1 MLTNKFANT
10 ALCQH
15 ARLNNQ
21 PCGQP
26 ALRGLKFCRFHA
38 TARLKTADY
47 PIPMVEDAL
56 SLQLAIMQVIRALH
70 ERAMDPRTA
79 SLTLYAL
86 QIASGNLKRF
96 TEERSPTST
105 SNPDE
110 ELSLLRS
117 LVEVLQLPETPEEIQ
132 AEWNATRSGD
142 MSSPP
147 SPWPP
152 IGAAT
157 ITKSPASKE

>member
-1 MLTNKFANT
+1 MLTNKFADT

-47 PIPMVEDAL
+47 PIPMFEDAL
-56 SLQLAIMQVIRALH
+56 SLQFAIMQVIRALH
-70 ERAMDPRTA
+70 DRSMDSRTA

-96 TEERSPTST
+96 TEERSSTST
-105 SNPDE
+105 ADPDE

-117 LVEVLQLPETPEEIQ
+117 LVEVLQLPETPEELM
-132 AEWNATRSGD
+132 AELSAQSED

-157 ITKSPASKE
+157 ITKNPASEE

>member
-1 MLTNKFANT
+1 
-10 ALCQH
+10 
-15 ARLNNQ
+15 
-21 PCGQP
+21 
-26 ALRGLKFCRFHA
+26 
-38 TARLKTADY
+38 
-47 PIPMVEDAL
+47 MVEDAL
-56 SLQLAIMQVIRALH
+56 SLQFAIMQVIRALH
-70 ERAMDPRTA
+70 DRAIDPKTA
-79 SLTLYAL
+79 SITLYAL

-96 TEERSPTST
+96 TEEQSPTST

-132 AEWNATRSGD
+132 AELHATQAED

-147 SPWPP
+147 SPSPP

-157 ITKSPASKE
+157 ITKSPASEE